1 MDGFFLPLSPP
12 FSSNKIS
19 SFLPPPSV
27 LSHRHRSK
35 FFTFSGTTFGLCEQK
50 RDFDCFIHRSRIS
63 KRGRKISTH
72 HPKKRAL
79 SSLLFSSLLFSPL
92 SKHKEEEESVAS
104 QIHTRTHHARHVNHN
119 NDEYDGFV
127 FLFCIDRDKKDD
139 KLYEAKCDDD
149 EKERYRSG
157 TGRNWCCCCGTTQ
170 TTSARKSRRNEYE
183 Q

>member
-1 MDGFFLPLSPP
+1 MALFTSFAAFF
-12 FSSNKIS
+12 FNKIS

-35 FFTFSGTTFGLCEQK
+35 FFTFSGTTGRTKERF
-50 RDFDCFIHRSRIS
+50 RDSFIHRVEYP
-63 KRGRKISTH
+63 KRGRKSTH

-104 QIHTRTHHARHVNHN
+104 QIHTRTPHARHVNHN